1 MRAISS
7 AYNGSILPSFGGVQM
22 NPDFLLY
29 DRMRQLLLVCEVKTT
44 RNENARWAAE
54 YRHNLLANELVPNAP
69 YFLMVLS
76 TFSYLWKDASPNS
89 SGPPD
94 YEGSTYELLQPFLPS
109 WYRSTDDLSEG
120 ALELAVASLLDNFT
134 DPQQHKSCSRDAK
147 RLLYWSGLA
156 ERAQEGSLVDGA
168 LE

>member
-1 MRAISS
+1 
-7 AYNGSILPSFGGVQM
+7 M

-54 YRHNLLANELVPNAP
+54 YRHTLLMNELVPNAP

-76 TFSYLWKDASPNS
+76 TYTYLWKDVSFKRNSPPN
-89 SGPPD
+89 
-94 YEGSTYELLQPFLPS
+94 YEGRTYELLRPYLPS
-109 WYRSTDDLSEG
+109 SYRSTNDLSEG
-120 ALELAVASLLDNFT
+120 ALELAVASLLDNFAEA
-134 DPQQHKSCSRDAK
+134 DYRDNCSADAK
-147 RLLYWSGLA
+147 RLLYASGLA
-156 ERAQEGSLVDGA
+156 ERAQQGSLVDSA